1 MAFGD
6 GDLVLLDPAFLP
18 TSSFITH
25 VQVSC
30 QLSVAALLFFDSVI
44 TIDDEVK
51 YFWSTPYSS
60 AHLIYFSNK
69 YIGLLCSLGSIYFRP
84 FHATEPLCE
93 LFLLLHT
100 SGLVTTLLVDYI
112 LLLRVLALYQGG
124 NVKKVIWGLRLL
136 YILQGA
142 VRTFLLVKTRL
153 YEKIAVGAY
162 SMSASMAVCGF
173 LRVVPQIWVDSYWT
187 IPLCFELTLAI
198 MILIKAIGFWS
209 INKKKFGLINVLVQ
223 DQVFFL
229 VLVLISSTLQIL
241 ANQPK
246 IESISAPYIL
256 GAIGS
261 PLILSTIGNRLLFHL
276 KDEAERSSF
285 RSESDQISTL
295 SALEF
300 A

>member
-1 MAFGD
+1 
-6 GDLVLLDPAFLP
+6 
-18 TSSFITH
+18 
-25 VQVSC
+25 
-30 QLSVAALLFFDSVI
+30 
-44 TIDDEVK
+44 
-51 YFWSTPYSS
+51 
-60 AHLIYFSNK
+60 
-69 YIGLLCSLGSIYFRP
+69 
-84 FHATEPLCE
+84 
-93 LFLLLHT
+93 
-100 SGLVTTLLVDYI
+100 
-112 LLLRVLALYQGG
+112 
-124 NVKKVIWGLRLL
+124 
-136 YILQGA
+136 
-142 VRTFLLVKTRL
+142 
-153 YEKIAVGAY
+153 
-162 SMSASMAVCGF
+162 
-173 LRVVPQIWVDSYWT
+173 
-187 IPLCFELTLAI
+187 

-209 INKKKFGLINVLVQ
+209 INKRKFGLINVLVQ

-229 VLVLISSTLQIL
+229 VLCVKKLHSPICIKFQNANTFVSVLISSTLQIL